1 MDILKR
7 RQDLINSLTH
17 KEKVAIAISVIEEDR
32 ISELKEA
39 INKWTSRY
47 SNIYKI
53 IDIKYST
60 CTSGY
65 YSTHHHYSAMIIY
78 ITNTEYNE

>member
-1 MDILKR
+1 MWGDFCENDIS
-7 RQDLINSLTH
+7 DSTI
-17 KEKVAIAISVIEEDR
+17 EPIKVEIFEEDR